1 MNTSVPATTGVH
13 NVSGAMIVCRIT
25 AKIIRTVLF
34 DVLRVVEEYSTGS
47 KISDV
52 NPFFQ
57 VSNSDLDS
65 EHAKCTKICEVV

>member
-1 MNTSVPATTGVH
+1 
-13 NVSGAMIVCRIT
+13 MIAI
-25 AKIIRTVLF
+25 
-34 DVLRVVEEYSTGS
+34 VEEHSTGS

-65 EHAKCTKICEVV
+65 EHAKC